1 MLHDPHLPPV
11 PFASFCH
18 FVIQHECSI
27 HPCNEHLPAVQYR
40 RGFRELA
47 RVFEALDESTY

>member
-1 MLHDPHLPPV
+1 MPHRLRYLLL
-11 PFASFCH
+11 SFYL

-27 HPCNEHLPAVQYR
+27 HPCSEHLPAVQYR
-40 RGFRELA
+40 RGFRALA